1 MKTALVTA
9 LGSVS
14 GDIVI
19 KSLKRMGM
27 RVIGCDIYPKEW
39 VADAYN
45 VDVFYRA
52 PYVSDVE
59 KYLKFV
65 QPAKTSS
72 APSASRDDKSILLN
86 VSGSR

>member
-59 KYLKFV
+59 KYLGLPVLAVVPNKEEQKQKKKNTKKGKV
-65 QPAKTSS
+65 
-72 APSASRDDKSILLN
+72 R
-86 VSGSR
+86 